1 MWPLHALELLLLQYS
16 SCLHPPPHPAPTP
29 QSWWGNLGHSCT
41 ELPAAPDLCVPG
53 LLLIL
58 PGSIPFFLTIT
69 AEISLMLPFFPK
81 LSVTFQKSLR
91 LTPAFKYCIVFA
103 CSIISPLD
111 GILLD
116 RDCVLCFTLLAPF
129 IPATWVICHSSKQK
143 NSDLDKRTWWVPSP
157 VLSSYVCYLLPLLFF
172 ECIASLPL
180 WKAFPV
186 VHFNQISSVLK
197 KKKLYWDVRKLGGKC
212 MGL

>member
-1 MWPLHALELLLLQYS
+1 MGCKICGPCMLLSCFSCSTALVSTHPLIQHPHRSPGGGTEDTATQNCLLL
-16 SCLHPPPHPAPTP
+16 PTCVSQGGVLP
-29 QSWWGNLGHSCT
+29 LP
-41 ELPAAPDLCVPG
+41 ELSTCAL

-58 PGSIPFFLTIT
+58 PGSILLFLTIT

-129 IPATWVICHSSKQK
+129 IPAT
-143 NSDLDKRTWWVPSP
+143 
-157 VLSSYVCYLLPLLFF
+157 
-172 ECIASLPL
+172 
-180 WKAFPV
+180 
-186 VHFNQISSVLK
+186 
-197 KKKLYWDVRKLGGKC
+197 
-212 MGL
+212 